1 MTLNVGRTREL
12 LAPVKRRPHCTRAA
26 VSENAATPPATETDR
41 KGHATPT
48 FLVAL
53 PRRDQKVP
61 RPLRARR
68 GANVALASV
77 SLFLWLLWGLGVSV
91 HSLHPPSLSYQTL
104 PPPPA
109 TPISGLPPPLTPLPS
124 LLSPLPFF
132 SYSPC
137 LFLHPSLHPPHP
149 SPAFHFQSSH
159 PQLSLP

>member
-104 PPPPA
+104 PPRDSYLWPPSSSNPTPFPLIPPA
-109 TPISGLPPPLTPLPS
+109 LLLLLPLPLSPPLPP
-124 LLSPLPFF
+124 
-132 SYSPC
+132 
-137 LFLHPSLHPPHP
+137 PPHP